1 MNLQPRTEQITVQ
14 KEFLWSTAGLIH
26 KVGNITLKGSTFAAG
41 TVVKAGTVVVVGA
54 DKLAT
59 LYDGV
64 TYTAAAGTVYV
75 TTNDR
80 VMDGTSNVQVGALEE
95 AYLNASKI
103 TGNHADLAVDS
114 NYRFKIR
121 G

>member
-1 MNLQPRTEQITVQ
+1 MNLQPRTEDITVQ
-14 KEFLWSTAGLIH
+14 NEFLWSTAGLVH
-26 KVGNITLKGSTFAAG
+26 KVGNVTLKGSAFANG
-41 TVVKAGTVVVVGA
+41 TLVKAGTVVVVGA

-64 TYTAAAGTVYV
+64 AYTPAAGTVFV

-80 VMDGTSNVQVGALEE
+80 LMEGANVQVGALEE

-103 TGNHADLAVDS
+103 TGNHADLAIDS

>member
-14 KEFLWSTAGLIH
+14 KEFLWSTDSLVH
-26 KVGNITLKGSTFAAG
+26 KVGNVTLKASAFTVGE
-41 TVVKAGTVVVVGA
+41 VVKAGTVIVVGA

-59 LYDGV
+59 KYDGA
-64 TYTAAAGTVYV
+64 TYTPAAGTVYV
-75 TTNDR
+75 ITNDR
-80 VMDGTSNVQVGALEE
+80 VMGTQNVQVGALEE
-95 AYLNASKI
+95 AYLNAAKI